1 MTDLPAETEPFIAE
15 LDAAVEAHMN
25 WTRRILR
32 CAVLHATP
40 GEDVLDP
47 MAHTLCRFGAWFVEN
62 RDQFVALDAPA
73 AHRVETVHQTMH
85 DAIRS
90 LCTQV
95 MGGAT
100 GHPVDLDSF
109 ERSQTEL
116 IGLLANFKTLI
127 LSRAVRSDPLTGL
140 PLRYNIE
147 NDYTLYQKEAR
158 RNRTLLY
165 VVLIDADN
173 FKPINDTYG
182 HHVGDLVLRH
192 LASTLKQSLRIDEP
206 LYRYGGEEFL
216 WLLKCKSTEEA
227 IKSARRVLAT
237 VGTTPV
243 PIADDEV
250 LRLTITLGLALAG
263 EMEDLSSVVK
273 RADQA
278 LYQGKGDGRDRY
290 VIANPDLAI

>member
-1 MTDLPAETEPFIAE
+1 MSDLPTETDPLIAE

-32 CAVLHATP
+32 CAVLHSTP

-47 MAHTLCRFGAWFVEN
+47 MAHTLCHFGAWFVKN

-90 LCTQV
+90 LCTHV
-95 MGGAT
+95 MIGAT
-100 GHPVDLDSF
+100 GHLVDLECF
-109 ERSQTEL
+109 EQSQTEL
-116 IGLLANFKTLI
+116 VGLLASFKTLI
-127 LSRAVRSDPLTGL
+127 LSRAVRYDPLTEL
-140 PLRYNIE
+140 PLRYGIE
-147 NDYTLYQKEAR
+147 NDFALYQKEAQ

-165 VVLIDADN
+165 VVLIDVDH

-182 HHVGDLVLRH
+182 HLVGDMVLRH
-192 LASTLKQSLRIDEP
+192 LAHTLKQSLRSDEP

-216 WLLKCKSTEEA
+216 WLLKCKSIEEA
-227 IKSARRVLAT
+227 RKSARRVLAS

-243 PIADDEV
+243 PIADDET
-250 LRLTITLGLALAG
+250 LRLTITLGLARAG
-263 EMEDLSSVVK
+263 EMEDLSSVIK
-273 RADQA
+273 RADMA
-278 LYQGKGDGRDRY
+278 LYEGKRSGRNRY
-290 VIANPDLAI
+290 VIAEP

>member
-1 MTDLPAETEPFIAE
+1 MPDLPTEAETFIAE

-32 CAVLHATP
+32 CAVLRSTP

-47 MAHTLCRFGAWFVEN
+47 MAHTLCHFGAWFVEN
-62 RDQFVALDAPA
+62 RGHFAALDAPA
-73 AHRVETVHQTMH
+73 AHRIEVVHQTMH
-85 DAIRS
+85 DAIRA

-95 MGGAT
+95 MTGAT
-100 GHPVDLDSF
+100 GHLVDLDSF

-127 LSRAVRSDPLTGL
+127 LFRAARSDPLTGL
-140 PLRYNIE
+140 PLRYSIE
-147 NDYTLYQKEAR
+147 NDYALYQKEAR
-158 RNRTLLY
+158 RNRSLLY
-165 VVLIDADN
+165 VVMIDVDH

-216 WLLKCKSTEEA
+216 WLLKCKSPEEA
-227 IKSARRVLAT
+227 IQSARRVLAT

-243 PIADDEV
+243 PIADNKS
-250 LRLTITLGLALAG
+250 LTLTVTLGLALAG

-278 LYQGKGDGRDRY
+278 LYQGKDSGRDRY
-290 VIANPDLAI
+290 VIASP